1 MGWTKWRRREPGG
14 TADLGSES
22 LGVQSPNGSLETLL
36 TSPRPWR
43 LAVDSDCDNEVDDPF
58 AIAHALLSP
67 DRVRV
72 EALTSAHYCNERA
85 ATSELG
91 LRKSHEAIDVLL
103 DAMEL
108 TGKVPVAMGAPG
120 PMAASQ
126 RPRESDASRLITDL
140 ALNGEGPLIVAS
152 IGAATNVA
160 SAIAARPE
168 IAERLVVVWLGG
180 HALDWPDAQEFNL
193 MGDPV
198 AAQCL
203 LDGPAPLVLVPA
215 LGVSSHML
223 VSLAQLRQDMPAT
236 ALGRHLAALVA
247 DQYGDRGRGYAK
259 EIWDMAATGWAIQPD
274 WVPTKAIPSPILRN
288 GVFLHD
294 ADRHTVWMARWC
306 SRNAIFGDFFSKMA

>member
-1 MGWTKWRRREPGG
+1 MPHPSPGLD
-14 TADLGSES
+14 ALFAA
-22 LGVQSPNGSLETLL
+22 
-36 TSPRPWR
+36 PRPWR
-43 LAVDSDCDNEVDDPF
+43 LIVDSDCDNEVDDPF

-91 LRKSHEAIDVLL
+91 LRKSHEAIEVLL
-103 DAMEL
+103 DAMDL

-126 RPRESDASRLITDL
+126 RPRESDASRLIAEL
-140 ALNGEGPLIVAS
+140 AMAGDEPLVVVS

-168 IAERLVVVWLGG
+168 IAENILVVWLGG

-193 MGDPV
+193 QGDPV
-198 AAQCL
+198 AAQAL
-203 LDGPAPLVLVPA
+203 LDGPAPLVVVPA

-259 EIWDMAATGWAIQPD
+259 EIWDMAATGWAIEPD
-274 WVPTKAIPSPILRN
+274 WVPTKEVPSPILRN
-288 GVFLHD
+288 FTYQHKPE
-294 ADRHTVWMARWC
+294 RHTVRFARWC
-306 SRNAIFGDFFSKMA
+306 ARNAIFGDFFAKMAC